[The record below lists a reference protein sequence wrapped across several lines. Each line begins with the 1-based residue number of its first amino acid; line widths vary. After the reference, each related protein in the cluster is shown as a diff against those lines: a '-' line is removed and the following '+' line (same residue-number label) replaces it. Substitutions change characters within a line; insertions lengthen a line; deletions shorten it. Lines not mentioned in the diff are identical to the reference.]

1 MKRNTHA
8 ELAADGSDSLVRRTA
23 LMICMTPLSTRT
35 SGRTI
40 CATEPP
46 DPSTKVPVELVMKR
60 RDSPAAE
67 VVFGDVLFS
76 PNA

>member
-1 MKRNTHA
+1 
-8 ELAADGSDSLVRRTA
+8 
-23 LMICMTPLSTRT
+23 MICMTPLSTRT